1 MNNIVT
7 LSYLVKMGVTHSK
20 ALSDISKEI
29 WDYLLAK
36 GITITAEYLPGAI
49 NKKANFHSWL
59 SERFKQME
67 VGLQS
72 LLNNMQEEGAY
83 RHRSFCFQNFPLN
96 HLDILQNMQLV
107 WKYLCFFFFFL
118 KIINLICS
126 IIASVKK
133 IQSMFM
139 GFFKISRLTD
149 CICQLFLMQHPL
161 GRVILTQWVSRQT
174 LPKRLDKFL
183 SCWLWS
189 A

>member
-1 MNNIVT
+1 MDNIVT

-49 NKKANFHSWL
+49 NKKANFQSWL
-59 SERFKQME
+59 SERLKQME

-161 GRVILTQWVSRQT
+161 ERVILTQWVSRQT